1 MANILVVDDNIAF
14 LEIQTEYLRR
24 AGHDVTPATNGIEAM
39 NRVDSHRFDLVITDL
54 IMPDKEGV
62 QVIMELRRKHPGIRI
77 IAMSGGGR
85 VNAEDYLAIARRLGA
100 AKTLSKPFTGDEL
113 LGAVAEVMATPA

>member
-24 AGHDVTPATNGIEAM
+24 AGHEVTPATNGIEAM
-39 NRVDSHRFDLVITDL
+39 NRVDSQRFDLVITDL

-62 QVIMELRRKHPGIRI
+62 QVIMELRKKHPGIRI

-100 AKTLSKPFTGDEL
+100 TKTLSKPFTGEEL
-113 LGAVAEVMATPA
+113 LGAVSEVMANPA

>member
-1 MANILVVDDNIAF
+1 MAKILVVDDNLAF

-24 AGHDVTPATNGIEAM
+24 AGHEVTPATNGIEAM
-39 NRVDSHRFDLVITDL
+39 NRIESETFELVITDL

-62 QVIMELRRKHPGIRI
+62 QVIMEVRKKYPGLKI

-85 VNAEDYLAIARRLGA
+85 VDAEDYLAIARRLGA
-100 AKTLSKPFTGDEL
+100 ARTLSKPFTGKEL
-113 LGAVAEVMATPA
+113 LTAVSAVVDEKP

>member
-1 MANILVVDDNIAF
+1 MANILVVDDNLAF

-39 NRVDSHRFDLVITDL
+39 NRIESHTFDLVITDL

-62 QVIMELRRKHPGIRI
+62 QVIMEIRKKYPSVKI

-100 AKTLSKPFTGDEL
+100 ARTLSKPFTGEEL
-113 LGAVAEVMATPA
+113 LTAVSAVVAEKP

>member
-113 LGAVAEVMATPA
+113 LGAVAEVMAAPA

>member
-1 MANILVVDDNIAF
+1 MANILVVDDNLAF

-39 NRVDSHRFDLVITDL
+39 NRIESHAFDLVITDL

-62 QVIMELRRKHPGIRI
+62 QVIMEIRKKYPGVKI

-100 AKTLSKPFTGDEL
+100 TRTLSKPFTGEEL
-113 LGAVAEVMATPA
+113 LSAVSSVVGETP

>member
-1 MANILVVDDNIAF
+1 MANILVVDDNLAF

-24 AGHDVTPATNGIEAM
+24 AGHDVTPAANGIEAM

-62 QVIMELRRKHPGIRI
+62 QVIMELRRKHPGIKI

-113 LGAVAEVMATPA
+113 LAAVAEVTAQTA

>member
-14 LEIQTEYLRR
+14 LEIQTEFLRR
-24 AGHDVTPATNGIEAM
+24 AGHEVTPATNGIEAM
-39 NRVDSHRFDLVITDL
+39 NRADSQAFDLVITDL

-62 QVIMELRRKHPGIRI
+62 QVIMELRKKHPGVKI

-113 LGAVAEVMATPA
+113 LGAVAEVIAGTP